1 MNDNE
6 LRINNIVGRKYSNPN
21 PKGTT
26 IEIEPCFI
34 KEIRSVNVNITL
46 SLKDKSVL
54 SKVSYGSIEPIELT
68 EEWLIKFGFKYDDD
82 EYEFMSLELLSGLKI
97 HSDISDKFSICTLV
111 LNRKMTIG
119 IEYVHQLQ
127 NLYFALTG
135 KELTI

>member
-1 MNDNE
+1 MNDTE

-68 EEWLIKFGFKYDDD
+68 EEWLIKFGFELNGSMYSKYPDTVID
-82 EYEFMSLELLSGLKI
+82 EKLLWIGI
-97 HSDISDKFSICTLV
+97 YSDKMEYDAEFYCP
-111 LNRKMTIG
+111 K
-119 IEYVHQLQ
+119 YVHQLQ
-127 NLYFALTG
+127 NFYFALTG
-135 KELTI
+135 KELTL